1 MWLFFSLNKMG
12 KIAAGVAHA
21 ELKYLSFMVALIP
34 GLASSWIASR
44 TANSLPRMYAVLLL
58 FDLLEDEGNISA
70 MRRAQDAHEIARLIR
85 KYI

>member
-1 MWLFFSLNKMG
+1 MG

-58 FDLLEDEGNISA
+58 SSFSA
-70 MRRAQDAHEIARLIR
+70 MVISSFSFPFFSRYALIMAALPLV
-85 KYI
+85 IL

>member
-1 MWLFFSLNKMG
+1 MG

-44 TANSLPRMYAVLLL
+44 TANSLPRIYAVLLL
-58 FDLLEDEGNISA
+58 SSFSA
-70 MRRAQDAHEIARLIR
+70 MVISSLLFPFFSRYALIMAALPLV
-85 KYI
+85 IL

>member
-58 FDLLEDEGNISA
+58 SSLSA
-70 MRRAQDAHEIARLIR
+70 PELKLVPGVTTFITSRFTSPFA
-85 KYI
+85 